1 MPEEIEMTRQEF
13 CTRFGFWPSP
23 QVDAYNFYTPDGIL
37 TSSILLIPDSETIKA
52 EVDWLEK
59 LYAL

>member
-1 MPEEIEMTRQEF
+1 MTRQEF
-13 CTRFGFWPSP
+13 CTRFGFWPGFWPNP

-52 EVDWLEK
+52 EVEWLEK